1 MNKRKIFTTQ
11 NKNKKENVHMK
22 TEKILNS
29 KIYEKMRMSYMFLFL
44 FAVLTRAL
52 MPISLRETQII
63 NTAVFSFA
71 AIFGAFVLVID
82 FFTDK
87 VLFTAKNK
95 IWLML
100 FLIVMFLSS
109 VLNFKYGVLGNIRNL
124 VWTAISFF
132 VLYPTDM
139 KKDYEKVLHDLKILS
154 NTLITVWFLAVSY
167 SLYMFLLQI
176 GYYVYI
182 FPDAFSR
189 QGFIENRLF
198 GIFEDPNYAA
208 MTSIIVIMF
217 SIWNILKFCK
227 GKKLLRV
234 FYILNIVLQ
243 FCYIALSG
251 SRTAHL
257 VLCGGVFI
265 FAFMFLRKKKF
276 SLKFGEVLRHCVYFI
291 LSAVLSVSL
300 FITIDLTTK
309 GLAYAPLAFSEVS
322 SQSNNSSEIKKL
334 KPIETEREDLKDS
347 DDISNCRMKIWKSA
361 FELFLSKP
369 IFGTSPRNM
378 RDYAKSEYPNN
389 FIGQRGYA
397 VHNIYIDVLTST
409 GILGALILLIFV
421 IKYLIFVF
429 KYLFE
434 KADNKKYYFDV
445 LFCVVIVGMIAA
457 SALSLSEIFF
467 VNTISVLFFWLLL
480 GKSVYFIKKDEE

>member
-1 MNKRKIFTTQ
+1 MKIG
-11 NKNKKENVHMK
+11 
-22 TEKILNS
+22 KILNS
-29 KIYEKMRMSYMFLFL
+29 KLYEKMRLVYMFLFL
-44 FAVLTRAL
+44 FAVLTRTL

-63 NTAVFSFA
+63 NTAVFSFV
-71 AIFGAFVLVID
+71 AIFGILVLLVD

-87 VLFTAKNK
+87 VLLTAKNK
-95 IWLML
+95 VWLIL

-109 VLNFKYGVLGNIRNL
+109 VLNFKYGILGNIRNL

-132 VLYPTDM
+132 VLYPTNV
-139 KKDYEKVLHDLKILS
+139 KKDCEKVFKDLKLLS
-154 NTLITVWFLAVSY
+154 NTLIVVWFLAVSY
-167 SLYMFLLQI
+167 SLYMFLMQI

-182 FPDAFSR
+182 YPDAFSR

-217 SIWNILKFCK
+217 SVWNLLKFCK
-227 GKKLLRV
+227 NKKILKT

-265 FAFMFLRKKKF
+265 YLFFYLRNKNF
-276 SLKFGEVLRHCVYFI
+276 CLKFGEGLRHGAIFL
-291 LSAVLSVSL
+291 LSAVLGASL
-300 FITIDLTTK
+300 FITIDLTTD
-309 GLAYAPLAFSEVS
+309 GLAYAPLAFSSVS

-334 KPIETEREDLKDS
+334 KPIEMERGDLKDN
-347 DDISNCRMKIWKSA
+347 DDISSCRMKIWKSA

-409 GILGALILLIFV
+409 GILGVVVLLIFV
-421 IKYLIFVF
+421 IKYLIFIF

-434 KADNKKYYFDV
+434 KAENKKHYFDV

-467 VNTISVLFFWLLL
+467 VNTISILFFWLLL
-480 GKSVYFIKKDEE
+480 GKSVYFIRKDEESTE